1 MRAMYVCMCCKCK
14 QACMQASM
22 HAAIEQCKPAR
33 ILHCA
38 HRRHRNLPTEARRSR
53 ASTGTRTP
61 SLPLR
66 DDLTPGAN
74 PALGFDALAVADD
87 VRDRDATD
95 ALEPCHPSSM
105 PLPSPRSERSDDIA
119 AAAAADALRG
129 VVRDALGLWR
139 RCSCDGWLP
148 LLLRPGPGQGAPR
161 LGW

>member
-66 DDLTPGAN
+66 DVLTLGAN

-105 PLPSPRSERSDDIA
+105 PLPGPR
-119 AAAAADALRG
+119 
-129 VVRDALGLWR
+129 
-139 RCSCDGWLP
+139 
-148 LLLRPGPGQGAPR
+148 
-161 LGW
+161 